1 MISSVS
7 VFESHQTMVKHYG
20 SEYCE
25 VNNCNG
31 FYLWRHVKNI
41 FLGMVVFSAGL
52 LIPLGFWRRSALTL
66 FVIAL
71 GLLSI
76 ILLTS
81 IGADWGT
88 ARSWINIPFL
98 PSIQPSEIAKIAL
111 ILYLAIWMDKKEQDI
126 RTWESGFL
134 PFVILMLPLVALI
147 ALQPDFGSLLVIVAI
162 AAVMFFV
169 AGGNLFH
176 ILSGGLAAIAVAL
189 PVVLSHDYIQKR
201 FLVFLHPETGSDGAS
216 YQVIQSLITM
226 GSGRL
231 FGVGVGESGQRHGW
245 LPEIQSDTIFAA
257 AGEELGF
264 FRIIFLV
271 GAFAL
276 LSIIGYE
283 VAKNARNRFEMLVA
297 AGITAWIT
305 FQALLNMLV
314 TLGMFPLTGVTLP
327 FISSGG
333 SSLLSLLFASGVLLQ
348 ISKFSSG
355 HAHHSARRRI
365 GRTHFPRIRHSL

>member
-1 MISSVS
+1 MITSVS
-7 VFESHQTMVKHYG
+7 VFESHQLMVKRFG

-31 FYLWRHVKNI
+31 FYLWRHVKHLFLGVPI
-41 FLGMVVFSAGL
+41 FLTGF
-52 LIPLGFWRRSALTL
+52 LIPVGFWRRVALPLFFVALTL
-66 FVIAL
+66 LAA
-71 GLLSI
+71 

-81 IGADWGT
+81 VGGSWGT
-88 ARSWINIPFL
+88 AKSWINIPLL

-111 ILYLAIWMDKKEQDI
+111 VLYLAIWMEKKEQDI

-134 PFVILMLPLVALI
+134 PFLILMLPIVALI
-147 ALQPDFGSLLVIVAI
+147 ALQPDFGSLLVIVSI

-176 ILSGGLAAIAVAL
+176 ILAGGLTAICISL
-189 PVVLSHDYIQKR
+189 PVILSHDYIRER
-201 FLVFLHPETGSDGAS
+201 FLVFLHPETGTNDAS
-216 YQVIQSLITM
+216 YQVVQSLITV
-226 GSGRL
+226 GSGRF
-231 FGVGVGESGQRHGW
+231 FGLGIGESGQRHGW

-257 AGEELGF
+257 AAEELGF

-271 GAFAL
+271 GAFAML
-276 LSIIGYE
+276 AVVGYE
-283 VAKNARNRFEMLVA
+283 VAKGARNRFEMLVA

-305 FQALLNMLV
+305 FQALLNMSV
-314 TLGMFPLTGVTLP
+314 TLGIFPLTGVTLP
-327 FISSGG
+327 FVSYGG
-333 SSLLSLLFASGVLLQ
+333 SSLLSLFFASGILLQ

-365 GRTHFPRIRHSL
+365 GGTHFSSIRHSF